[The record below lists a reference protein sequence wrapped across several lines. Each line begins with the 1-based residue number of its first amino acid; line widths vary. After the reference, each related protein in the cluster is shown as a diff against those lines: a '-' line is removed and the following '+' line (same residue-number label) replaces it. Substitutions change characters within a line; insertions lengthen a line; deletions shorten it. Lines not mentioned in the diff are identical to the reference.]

1 MAEAKIDPEQLREA
15 VNASLK
21 RALER
26 DRDVI
31 RRPILIGII
40 AYPDDRSQ
48 VAFED
53 IQAIAVDVNS

>member
-1 MAEAKIDPEQLREA
+1 MAEAKIDPRQFEEA

-26 DRDVI
+26 DRDLI

-40 AYPDDRSQ
+40 AYPNDRSQ
-48 VAFED
+48 VSFED
-53 IQAIAVDVNS
+53 IQAIQVDDNS

>member
-1 MAEAKIDPEQLREA
+1 MAEAKIDPRQFQEA

-26 DRDVI
+26 DRDII

-48 VAFED
+48 VSFED
-53 IQAIAVDVNS
+53 IQAIQADVNS